1 MLTSRG
7 APVCCESRTSSAG
20 TRAAALPFTEST
32 GCSAA
37 SSQAAA
43 TSQARNAHGPLHS
56 PRR

>member
-7 APVCCESRTSSAG
+7 APVCRESRTSSPG

-43 TSQARNAHGPLHS
+43 ASQARRAQGPLSS
-56 PRR
+56 PSR